1 MKRKISNNKGITLIA
16 LIITIIILLILAV
29 VSIRIAIQ
37 NGLIKRATDA
47 IGIHNAKEE
56 EQNTAIEGYISD
68 IDKLGSQ
75 RELSKPTEKEQNE
88 CQLLVNDSS
97 KTKMVAGYGIKTL
110 SEFESNALGV
120 MLSESGSDVMLID
133 MANDKAYVYTTSEES
148 AKRWN
153 ITTNKWYV
161 SANVDSGKFEMYTG
175 SSPVQISDFPESCI
189 YSRSYLE
196 KIIRSFG
203 TEPDTNKLGKLTAI
217 TDEEMAQCKVDNET
231 PWVAMK
237 DNTDE
242 QTTFGIIVVKEDDE
256 FAVEIADGPN
266 NKIYVYT
273 TKEAIGNA
281 KFNRWCVG
289 NFDGSNPECEIYDG
303 PSPIKASDFSS
314 DQIYCSS
321 YLNKII
327 ASFNN

>member
-29 VSIRIAIQ
+29 VSIQIAIQ

-47 IGIHNAKEE
+47 IGIHNAKEQ

-75 RELSKPTEKEQNE
+75 KVELVKPTEEEQNK
-88 CQLLVNDSS
+88 CQPLVKESE
-97 KTKMVAGYGIKTL
+97 TKMIAGYGMQSQ
-110 SEFESNALGV
+110 SEFDSDAFGV
-120 MLSESGSDVMLID
+120 LLQSDNETITIYD
-133 MANDKAYVYTTSEES
+133 MKNNKYYIYTMSEEG
-148 AKRWN
+148 AKSLN
-153 ITTNKWYV
+153 ISTKKWFWAAINSTNPL
-161 SANVDSGKFEMYTG
+161 EEYTD

-217 TDEEMAQCKVDNET
+217 TDEEMAQCKVDNGT
-231 PWVAMK
+231 PWIAMK
-237 DNTDE
+237 NNTNE
-242 QTTFGIIVVKEDDE
+242 QTTFGIIVVKEDDG

-266 NKIYVYT
+266 NKVYVYT

-303 PSPIKASDFSS
+303 PSPIKASDFSA